1 MSGLIL
7 PYRGVMPQID
17 PDAFIAPNATI
28 IGNVRIG
35 AGSSIWFGAI
45 LRGDSAAIHVGERSN
60 LQDGTI
66 VHVTDNFSE
75 AYIGDDV
82 MIGHAAIIHGARLED
97 GAFVGMQAVVLDH
110 ATVEGGAMVA
120 AGALV
125 TPGKTV
131 KSGEVWGGRP
141 AKYMRDM
148 KPDEVE
154 RRPIGNENYRK
165 LGAEYKAMLGD

>member
-7 PYRGVMPQID
+7 PYRGVMPEID
-17 PDAFIAPNATI
+17 PHAFIAPNATV

-35 AGSSIWFGAI
+35 AGSSIWFGTI
-45 LRGDSAAIHVGERSN
+45 LRGDVARIHVGAGSN

-66 VHVTDNFSE
+66 VHVTEDYSE

-82 MIGHAAIIHGARLED
+82 LVGHAAIIHGATLED
-97 GAFVGMQAVVLDH
+97 GSFVGMQAVLLDRV
-110 ATVEGGAMVA
+110 TVESGAMVA

-131 KSGEVWGGRP
+131 KSGEIWGGRA
-141 AKYMRDM
+141 AKYMRHL
-148 KPDEVE
+148 KPDEIAHW
-154 RRPIGNENYRK
+154 PIGNENYRK
-165 LGAEYKAMLGD
+165 LGAEYKEMLAD

>member
-7 PYRGVMPQID
+7 PYRGVLPEID

-28 IGNVRIG
+28 IGNVYIG
-35 AGSSIWFGAI
+35 AGSSIWFGAV
-45 LRGDSAAIHVGERSN
+45 LRGDSAKIHVGARTN

-66 VHVTDNFSE
+66 VHITQDFSE
-75 AYIGDDV
+75 AHIGDDV
-82 MIGHAAIIHGARLED
+82 MVGHAAIIHGATLED
-97 GAFVGMQAVVLDH
+97 RAFVGMQAVVLDH
-110 ATVEGGAMVA
+110 ATVESGAMVA

-141 AKYMRDM
+141 AKFMRRLRQ
-148 KPDEVE
+148 EEIE
-154 RRPIGNENYRK
+154 RQPIGNESYRQ
-165 LGAEYKAMLGD
+165 LGAEYKEMLGD